1 MANKYENILSLE
13 DAKRYL
19 RLDDDFTDDDSDIDL
34 MIESAFD
41 FISKHTN
48 YIFSPRDKTY
58 QAPYYDFYGGC
69 NGDAIYVF
77 DYPINTTEFGDKIP
91 LYYSGFVKFLNTE
104 SITLNVGFLDK
115 TYDNFPTPL
124 IMCAKQM
131 ISIYYYQAEK
141 NIDNTLMPPNV
152 METIDTYRRFIAV

>member
-1 MANKYENILSLE
+1 MANKYANILSLE

-19 RLDDDFTDDDSDIDL
+19 RLDSDFTDDDSDIEM

-58 QAPYYDFYGGC
+58 KSVAESFYG
-69 NGDAIYVF
+69 NGDCEPICVF
-77 DYPINTTEFGDKIP
+77 DYPINTTEFADKVP

-104 SITLNVGFLDK
+104 SITLNVGFSSRFD
-115 TYDNFPTPL
+115 DDFPTSL

-131 ISIYYYQAEK
+131 ISVYYYQAEK
-141 NIDNTLMPPNV
+141 NVDNTLMPPNV
-152 METIDTYRRFIAV
+152 MEIIDTYRRFIAV

>member
-1 MANKYENILSLE
+1 MANRYENILSLE

-19 RLDDDFTDDDSDIDL
+19 RLDSDFIDDDSDIEL

-48 YIFSPRDKTY
+48 YIFSARDKTY
-58 QAPYYDFYGGC
+58 NQVDC
-69 NGDAIYVF
+69 DVLYVW
-77 DYPINTTEFGDKIP
+77 DYPINTTEFGDNIP

-104 SITLNVGFLDK
+104 SITLNVGFSSKSD
-115 TYDNFPTPL
+115 DNFPTPL

-131 ISIYYYQAEK
+131 ISVYYYQAEK
-141 NIDNTLMPPNV
+141 NVDNTLMPPNV

>member
-19 RLDDDFTDDDSDIDL
+19 RLDSDFTADDCDIEM

-48 YIFSPRDKTY
+48 YIFSPHDKTY
-58 QAPYYDFYGGC
+58 NGVKGWYDGC
-69 NGDAIYVF
+69 EPLVIF
-77 DYPINTTEFGDKIP
+77 DYPINTTEFGDKVP

-104 SITLNVGFLDK
+104 SITLNVGFASNSD
-115 TYDNFPTPL
+115 DNFPTPL
-124 IMCAKQM
+124 LMCAKQM
-131 ISIYYYQAEK
+131 ISVYYYQAEK
-141 NIDNTLMPPNV
+141 NVDNTLMPPNV

>member
-19 RLDDDFTDDDSDIDL
+19 RLDSDFTEDDSDIEI
-34 MIESAFD
+34 MIEAAFD

-58 QAPYYDFYGGC
+58 DAVIYNHGWYGC
-69 NGDAIYVF
+69 EPISIY
-77 DYPINTTEFGDKIP
+77 DYPINTTDFGDKVP
-91 LYYSGFVKFLNTE
+91 LYFSGFIRFTGTE
-104 SITLNVGFLDK
+104 KITLNVGFASKDD
-115 TYDNFPTPL
+115 DNFPTPL

-131 ISIYYYQAEK
+131 ISVYYYQAEK
-141 NIDNTLMPPNV
+141 NVDNTLLPPNV
-152 METIDTYRRFIAV
+152 MESINTYRRFIIA

>member
-1 MANKYENILSLE
+1 MPNKYENILSLE

-19 RLDDDFTDDDSDIDL
+19 RLDSDFTADDSDIEM
-34 MIESAFD
+34 MIEAALD

-58 QAPYYDFYGGC
+58 NAVSYPNDYFHC
-69 NGDAIYVF
+69 EPLVIF
-77 DYPINTTEFGDKIP
+77 DYPINTTEFGDKVP

-104 SITLNVGFLDK
+104 SITLNVGFTSKSD
-115 TYDNFPTPL
+115 DNFPTPL

-131 ISIYYYQAEK
+131 ISVYYYQAEK
-141 NIDNTLMPPNV
+141 NVDNTLMPPNV
-152 METIDTYRRFIAV
+152 METIDTYRRFIVV